1 MQKNQKIKAKNK
13 GLPHGFSK
21 CVSLKAGSAFFESK
35 RSAEASRPAL
45 SLNPLSSAFGGRCS
59 RFWPRPTH
67 PTRLRLFLLKVE
79 HSPLQW
85 RGAEGEVEKQ
95 AAT

>member
-1 MQKNQKIKAKNK
+1 MQKNQKIKAKNN
-13 GLPHGFSK
+13 GLPHSRSK
-21 CVSLKAGSAFFESK
+21 MLSFKAGSAFFESK
-35 RSAEASRPAL
+35 RSAKAPRPAVN
-45 SLNPLSSAFGGRCS
+45 LNLLARPLGRRPS
-59 RFWPRPTH
+59 DFWPRPTH

-79 HSPLQW
+79 HSPLPW